1 MGIEEFMQGVG
12 IAVLFFIAI
21 LLVDG
26 IIKKFKN
33 KE

>member
-12 IAVLFFIAI
+12 IAVLVFIAI
-21 LLVDG
+21 LLIDG